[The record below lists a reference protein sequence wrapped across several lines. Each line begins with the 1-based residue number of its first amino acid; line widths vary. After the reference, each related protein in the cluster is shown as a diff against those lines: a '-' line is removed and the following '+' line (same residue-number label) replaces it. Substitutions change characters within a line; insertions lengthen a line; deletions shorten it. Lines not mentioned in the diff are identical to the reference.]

1 MSIEFITMTETK
13 TIETKTI
20 ETKTKTIETKTTNT
34 IKTKISKPKSPI
46 ASLGQIRRFY
56 QDFVKKLEQNPDDV
70 YLQLRVSEYNNKLKL
85 AEEAYARL
93 KIANV
98 KNAIAIAK
106 VMTLD

>member
-1 MSIEFITMTETK
+1 MSIEFITTTETKTKTIETK

-20 ETKTKTIETKTTNT
+20 ETKMTETKI

-70 YLQLRVSEYNNKLKL
+70 YLQLRVSEYNIKLTL
-85 AEEAYARL
+85 AEEAYTRL

-98 KNAIAIAK
+98 KNAIAIA
-106 VMTLD
+106 

>member
-1 MSIEFITMTETK
+1 MSIEFITTTETKTK

-20 ETKTKTIETKTTNT
+20 ETKTKTIETKI

-70 YLQLRVSEYNNKLKL
+70 YLQLRVREYNNKLKM
-85 AEEAYARL
+85 AEEAYARI

-98 KNAIAIAK
+98 KNAIAVAK
-106 VMTLD
+106 VMILD